1 MSVRQVSAWQNSS
14 CTSDAVESLLKLQ
27 KLPVGSCTISLT
39 ERLKSSQSS
48 FVQTHYC
55 FSFFSSLFSAFGTGN
70 GQICCCFL
78 RQEHLNY
85 ESGSGS
91 QSGSGSDSEQEEEQ
105 GNSDYLEGND
115 LEAGHFQAQFGT
127 QLQQDTRE
135 FERDPLF
142 LKPLYPVDS
151 PGNRRAFPGDL
162 SPPQLQR
169 VGNHRH
175 SSMAPTT
182 RQSSKSTKPA
192 SKSST
197 STSKK
202 SSSSRSKGKSS
213 KKGGKKAASQVQ
225 QENIRP
231 ASDQNKF
238 QKQHQAKA
246 QQRLTTRVL
255 PTHSPATQETMT
267 KRTAEQMDTLKKE
280 LAKAKKCIHELQNE
294 SDNLQNVVDN
304 RDETIT
310 NLNEQ
315 LATTKKKAKV
325 VAAKPLLLEKE
336 DPVIEEIKKV
346 VNTDLWRHCKFIQSE
361 KQKVSVTK
369 WILGKLGLAVTM
381 DKDHQRNWIH
391 TYKDVPNSALNGRCS
406 YAQSEMKKKV
416 FEWIKKQKEKNV
428 PIDDRLPLPE
438 TILKCALRTVESDE
452 EKAVF
457 AWYWD
462 DLLAS
467 VVGIQDWG
475 PNIRHYTTIT
485 EAKVPH
491 TDPYSKA
498 SSHPEKLITKSQEA
512 FVVVCYENCYAKWR
526 EMHRYLEAHPGS
538 KLTEDPEYKNGKY
551 DGRYTDSRSGQKTF
565 SGWKQEGLDQFNLIQ
580 AQILES
586 RTKDE
591 AGRAAILQLEKD
603 CLASLRQKRG
613 LEAADAESEHKL
625 KHRKKKN
632 ATAAAIEAEVEVET
646 FVLPGM
652 EDSDDDE

>member
-1 MSVRQVSAWQNSS
+1 M
-14 CTSDAVESLLKLQ
+14 
-27 KLPVGSCTISLT
+27 
-39 ERLKSSQSS
+39 
-48 FVQTHYC
+48 
-55 FSFFSSLFSAFGTGN
+55 
-70 GQICCCFL
+70 
-78 RQEHLNY
+78 
-85 ESGSGS
+85 
-91 QSGSGSDSEQEEEQ
+91 
-105 GNSDYLEGND
+105 
-115 LEAGHFQAQFGT
+115 
-127 QLQQDTRE
+127 
-135 FERDPLF
+135 
-142 LKPLYPVDS
+142 
-151 PGNRRAFPGDL
+151 
-162 SPPQLQR
+162 
-169 VGNHRH
+169 
-175 SSMAPTT
+175 
-182 RQSSKSTKPA
+182 
-192 SKSST
+192 SKSS
-197 STSKK
+197 STRSK
-202 SSSSRSKGKSS
+202 SSSSGSKGKSGN
-213 KKGGKKAASQVQ
+213 KKTKKAASQVE

-231 ASDQNKF
+231 QSDRNKF
-238 QKQHQAKA
+238 QKQQQAKA

-280 LAKAKKCIHELQNE
+280 LAKAKKRIHELQTE
-294 SDNLQNVVDN
+294 SDNLQTVVDN

-369 WILGKLGLAVTM
+369 WILGKLGLSATM
-381 DKDHQRNWIH
+381 EKDHQRNWIH
-391 TYKDVPNSALNGRCS
+391 TYKDIPNSALNGRRS

-416 FEWIKKQKEKNV
+416 FEWIKTQKEKDV
-428 PIDDRLPLPE
+428 PIDDRLPLPK
-438 TILKCALRTVESDE
+438 TILKCALRTIESDE

-491 TDPYSKA
+491 TDPYSKP
-498 SSHPEKLITKSQEA
+498 SSHPEKLITRSQEA
-512 FVVVCYENCYAKWR
+512 FAVVCYENCYAKWR
-526 EMHRYLEAHPGS
+526 AMHRYLEAHPGS

-613 LEAADAESEHKL
+613 LEAADAESERKL
-625 KHRKKKN
+625 KRRKKKN
-632 ATAAAIEAEVEVET
+632 AATTAIEAEVEVET